1 MAGKSRAHGT
11 TQRTWFF
18 LHHYLQVTF
27 VLKVVR
33 RLLHLQPHVW
43 IAGGKNTDTRRKT
56 EWHLY
61 YKSKGN
67 PEMSTGLLLLPL
79 GHMVT
84 PAARNTVQFSISH
97 GYVAIISKIVVLL
110 VNRRGK
116 MLVSR
121 RLAARA
127 RCSWGE
133 FALHLALERPHSSL
147 PHGEFLCQFPTT
159 LSYNPKLLFI
169 LHTNQGKDKKVQPQN
184 LSLVP
189 KGQRFVT
196 Y

>member
-1 MAGKSRAHGT
+1 M
-11 TQRTWFF
+11 
-18 LHHYLQVTF
+18 
-27 VLKVVR
+27 VR

-56 EWHLY
+56 EWHIY
-61 YKSKGN
+61 YKSKGY

-84 PAARNTVQFSISH
+84 PSCKKQWTSQYFTRVRCSYKQHCSFVSEQE
-97 GYVAIISKIVVLL
+97 
-110 VNRRGK
+110 GK

-121 RLAARA
+121 WLAARA

-133 FALHLALERPHSSL
+133 FALHLALERPHSH
-147 PHGEFLCQFPTT
+147 PRGEFLCQFPTR

-169 LHTNQGKDKKVQPQN
+169 LHTNQGKRIQPQN

-189 KGQRFVT
+189 KGQRLVT